1 MASRWKRGASRN
13 KATARWSIFMSPY
26 ELTAVAFSLAC
37 VLLALREHVL
47 TWPAGLIG
55 VTAYFLVFRDAR
67 LYADMVLQVIFF
79 AQGVYGWAYWSRR
92 RRGAL
97 MSDSRDSKRVPIRRL
112 SARGRFVTLVAICV
126 FALVAGSALAQWT
139 DASAPYVDSTLSTL
153 SLVANALLTRKLI
166 ENWIAWVVADVGYV
180 GLFLSK
186 GLGLSAA
193 LYVLFLALAVAGWL
207 RWQREMRVRPP

>member
-1 MASRWKRGASRN
+1 MASRWKQGSFRN
-13 KATARWSIFMSPY
+13 KAPARKALMSPY

-55 VTAYFLVFRDAR
+55 VAAYFLVFKDAR

-92 RRGAL
+92 RRGSL
-97 MSDSRDSKRVPIRRL
+97 TSDSRDQYVPIRSL
-112 SARGRFVTLVAICV
+112 SARGRLVTVVAICLL
-126 FALVAGSALAQWT
+126 ALAVGSALAQWT
-139 DASAPYVDSTLSTL
+139 DASAPYVDSTLSSL
-153 SLVANALLTRKLI
+153 SLVANALLARKLI
-166 ENWIAWVVADVGYV
+166 ENWIAWVVADVGYI
-180 GLFLSK
+180 GLFMWK

-207 RWQREMRVRPP
+207 RWRREMRAGSP